1 MLKPIATLAAAGV
14 VGVILTQLLWLVLA
28 PILGLLIGSLVWIV
42 KIALIVGLAWLAWVL
57 FRKLTERGSEA

>member
-14 VGVILTQLLWLVLA
+14 VGIILTQLLWLILA
-28 PILGLLIGSLVWIV
+28 PILGLLIGGLVWIV
-42 KIALIVGLAWLAWVL
+42 KIALLVGLVWLGWVV

>member
-14 VGVILTQLLWLVLA
+14 VGVILTQILWVIFA
-28 PILGLLIGSLVWIV
+28 PILALLVGGLVWIV
-42 KIALIVGLAWLAWVL
+42 KIALLVGLVWLGWVV